1 MNELVYG
8 GAGGFGAG
16 KAPVQRLS
24 IQAYKSQAD

>member
-8 GAGGFGAG
+8 GAGGFDAG
-16 KAPVQRLS
+16 KAPVQRLR